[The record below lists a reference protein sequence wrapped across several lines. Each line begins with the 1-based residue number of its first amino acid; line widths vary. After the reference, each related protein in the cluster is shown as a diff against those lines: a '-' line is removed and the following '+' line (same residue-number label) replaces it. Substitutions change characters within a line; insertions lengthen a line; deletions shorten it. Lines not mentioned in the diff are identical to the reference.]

1 MKRVQEK
8 LPRSSIIAELKNDL
22 AKLKSEHSS
31 RENSRN
37 GYKRSGRRCATGF
50 FYQCWRKSS
59 TERRSVVPY

>member
-8 LPRSSIIAELKNDL
+8 LTRPSIIAELKNDL
-22 AKLKSEHSS
+22 AKLKGEHSS

-37 GYKRSGRRCATGF
+37 EYKRSGRRCATGF

-59 TERRSVVPY
+59 DGRRSVMPY

>member
-8 LPRSSIIAELKNDL
+8 LPRSSIIAELKNDW
-22 AKLKSEHSS
+22 AKLKGEDSS

-59 TERRSVVPY
+59 AGRRSVMPY

>member
-50 FYQCWRKSS
+50 FYQC
-59 TERRSVVPY
+59 

>member
-8 LPRSSIIAELKNDL
+8 SPQSSMIGELKDDSE
-22 AKLKSEHSS
+22 KLTGEYSS
-31 RENSRN
+31 PEISWN

-59 TERRSVVPY
+59 GRRRNAMPY